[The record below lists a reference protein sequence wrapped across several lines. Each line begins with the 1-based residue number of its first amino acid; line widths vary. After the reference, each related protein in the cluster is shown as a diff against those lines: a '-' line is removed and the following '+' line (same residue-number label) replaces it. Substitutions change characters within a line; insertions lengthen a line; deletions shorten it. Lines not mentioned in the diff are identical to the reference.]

1 MPSGSTRSVA
11 IYSANNQSSP
21 VLESAGNA
29 LHQQV
34 CVVVSPLL
42 EALLAK
48 CRAAVACKSAQATSK
63 LVRRLGEALCCPLNL
78 VQDFYPF
85 SAAPM
90 CCTGFPVRQA
100 VLRAAARKSRDIMRS
115 NYSMQGAGYALNDV
129 DTSRVRLRTRRF
141 ARRCAFSE
149 FDQKKL
155 ESLRNQARPVRF
167 SIGA

>member
-21 VLESAGNA
+21 FSESAGKA

-34 CVVVSPLL
+34 CVVSPLL
-42 EALLAK
+42 KALLAK

-63 LVRRLGEALCCPLNL
+63 LVQRLGEALCCPLNL
-78 VQDFYPF
+78 VQDFYPL

-129 DTSRVRLRTRRF
+129 DTSRVRLRTRRS

-149 FDQKKL
+149 FDQQSL

-167 SIGA
+167 IIGA